1 MTTTIQAGYMARV
14 CDNYLKTRQVA
25 DSRHP
30 DEAFIRRISA
40 IFAKTGQTSGG
51 EDGEQVSGSANVVRI
66 DVDNMTLEEY
76 RRYISNKISQMPVDQ
91 SNRLDTV
98 SVRISDEGFEAMR
111 RNPEYEQWVLDT
123 IKGSFTAR
131 DPWSGMCGG
140 KYVMLSFGETPEET
154 RTESWRAGF
163 LNGRESSPLPGKSE
177 EGFWE
182 RRAQNRKQLAEQFE
196 EMQERKELNKDW
208 QKGLYFGPS
217 AALKAFQPKGR
228 NGVGM

>member
-1 MTTTIQAGYMARV
+1 
-14 CDNYLKTRQVA
+14 
-25 DSRHP
+25 
-30 DEAFIRRISA
+30 
-40 IFAKTGQTSGG
+40 
-51 EDGEQVSGSANVVRI
+51 
-66 DVDNMTLEEY
+66 MTLEEY

-111 RNPEYEQWVLDT
+111 GNPEYEQWVLDT

-154 RTESWRAGF
+154 RTESC
-163 LNGRESSPLPGKSE
+163 
-177 EGFWE
+177 
-182 RRAQNRKQLAEQFE
+182 KQLAEQFE